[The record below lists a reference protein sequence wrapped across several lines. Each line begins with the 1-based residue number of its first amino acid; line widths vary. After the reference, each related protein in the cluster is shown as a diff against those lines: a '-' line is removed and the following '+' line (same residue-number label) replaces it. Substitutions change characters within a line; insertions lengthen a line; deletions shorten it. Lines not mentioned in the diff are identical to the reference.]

1 MTPVL
6 AITIDQSILTL
17 GLFSGL
23 GYALLGIGL
32 VLVYRATR
40 VINLAHGEIGAFG
53 AAVLAKLVLDHGVN
67 FFVALAVAL
76 LVGGVVG
83 LAVERFVV
91 RRLFDRPRF
100 VMLVATI
107 GVSQLL
113 FFAQLALPDVE
124 RPGPYPTP
132 IDRVLQ
138 VGDLFLRSEHFMVL
152 LFAPAIIAAIAL
164 LLTRHPMGI
173 AIRATAE
180 NADSAQL
187 AGISIRRVSSSVWV
201 LAGVLA
207 TLTAVLLNPLKAT
220 VAGVPSLALGP
231 GLLLRA
237 LIAVL
242 IGGFVSLPWTVAG
255 GIAIGLVESV
265 LFSNVANPGT
275 TDVVLLL
282 VAVALVLWRGRR
294 MAVEAGGSWSDT
306 ARAGSD
312 SDAGRSRRRF
322 LLPGAAVAVGIL
334 LPLVASTASQAFL
347 FSRMLLFAV
356 VTLSVTVLTGWAGQ
370 LSLGQFAFVGLGAM
384 STAGLVGRG
393 MPFGAAVIY
402 ATVGTTI
409 TAVAI
414 GAPALRVKGNLFA
427 VLTLAFA
434 VAANSW
440 IFGQSW
446 FLGGGQSLA
455 NIPRGHLGPFDL
467 SSQRTYYYLCL
478 AVLVAVSLGLHRL
491 RRTGIGRA
499 IIAVRDNERAA
510 SSFTISPT
518 LAKLTAFGLAGTLA
532 GLAGAL
538 LGGLLVQF
546 GSDTFRPDLS
556 FLVIAIAVIGGLGS
570 VPGAVVGSLYVLGLP
585 ALLGHSLEVQFLTSG
600 AGLLLLMLFE
610 PGGFVQVARRVTA
623 WIAGRRSEAAEDVE
637 HVTATPVP
645 AVATIDA
652 APAVEAAVTDDVALL
667 ARGVVVR
674 FGGVTALDGVTVM
687 ARSGEVVGLMGT
699 NGAGKST
706 LMDVI
711 GGYRTPADGRIELFG
726 EDITALPPHERA
738 RRGLGRIFQDA
749 RLFADLTVSETI
761 RVALEHEARAELVPS
776 LLGLGTSRRDERAKR
791 ARADDVVDLLQLGRY
806 SGTCI
811 ADLSTGTRRIVE
823 LACQLALGSCVL
835 LLDEPTAGV
844 AQKDAEAF
852 GPMIK
857 RIQRDLG
864 ATVVL
869 IEHDLP
875 LVLSISDRMYCLGAG
890 RVIAE
895 GPPDA
900 VRDDPAVVASYLGT
914 DDRAIMRS
922 GTLQGS
928 AP

>member
-1 MTPVL
+1 
-6 AITIDQSILTL
+6 
-17 GLFSGL
+17 
-23 GYALLGIGL
+23 
-32 VLVYRATR
+32 
-40 VINLAHGEIGAFG
+40 
-53 AAVLAKLVLDHGVN
+53 
-67 FFVALAVAL
+67 
-76 LVGGVVG
+76 
-83 LAVERFVV
+83 
-91 RRLFDRPRF
+91 
-100 VMLVATI
+100 
-107 GVSQLL
+107 
-113 FFAQLALPDVE
+113 
-124 RPGPYPTP
+124 
-132 IDRVLQ
+132 
-138 VGDLFLRSEHFMVL
+138 
-152 LFAPAIIAAIAL
+152 
-164 LLTRHPMGI
+164 
-173 AIRATAE
+173 
-180 NADSAQL
+180 
-187 AGISIRRVSSSVWV
+187 
-201 LAGVLA
+201 
-207 TLTAVLLNPLKAT
+207 
-220 VAGVPSLALGP
+220 
-231 GLLLRA
+231 
-237 LIAVL
+237 
-242 IGGFVSLPWTVAG
+242 
-255 GIAIGLVESV
+255 
-265 LFSNVANPGT
+265 
-275 TDVVLLL
+275 
-282 VAVALVLWRGRR
+282 
-294 MAVEAGGSWSDT
+294 
-306 ARAGSD
+306 
-312 SDAGRSRRRF
+312 
-322 LLPGAAVAVGIL
+322 
-334 LPLVASTASQAFL
+334 
-347 FSRMLLFAV
+347 
-356 VTLSVTVLTGWAGQ
+356 
-370 LSLGQFAFVGLGAM
+370 
-384 STAGLVGRG
+384 
-393 MPFGAAVIY
+393 
-402 ATVGTTI
+402 
-409 TAVAI
+409 
-414 GAPALRVKGNLFA
+414 
-427 VLTLAFA
+427 
-434 VAANSW
+434 
-440 IFGQSW
+440 
-446 FLGGGQSLA
+446 
-455 NIPRGHLGPFDL
+455 
-467 SSQRTYYYLCL
+467 
-478 AVLVAVSLGLHRL
+478 
-491 RRTGIGRA
+491 
-499 IIAVRDNERAA
+499 VRDNERAA